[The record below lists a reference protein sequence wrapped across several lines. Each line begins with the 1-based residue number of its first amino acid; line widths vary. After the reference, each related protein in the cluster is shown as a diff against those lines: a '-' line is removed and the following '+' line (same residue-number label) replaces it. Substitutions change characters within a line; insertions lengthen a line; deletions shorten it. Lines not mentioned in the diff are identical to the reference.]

1 MTEEAIE
8 KIKKLRGVTYT
19 WNEEEVN
26 VVKNRSGQRDIGLIA
41 QEVEAIE
48 PLFTKEYQ
56 TPLEETPKDANAAA
70 NFTPRMSETY
80 KTIKYDKLVALLVE
94 GMKEQQLQIEELKNK
109 LDNVLSS
116 R

>member
-1 MTEEAIE
+1 MIE
-8 KIKKLRGVTYT
+8 KIKQIRGVTYT

-56 TPLEETPKDANAAA
+56 TPLDETPKDPDEAA

-94 GMKEQQLQIEELKNK
+94 GMKEQQLQIEELKAEIEELK
-109 LDNVLSS
+109 LQK
-116 R
+116 